1 MADREAGEAEQ
12 LGGAARRTRFVATA
26 PHPPLPGT
34 EESRPSAKTG
44 PKQNVPRA
52 SVSSHP

>member
-1 MADREAGEAEQ
+1 MADREAGGAEQ
-12 LGGAARRTRFVATA
+12 RGGAARLTRFAVTA
-26 PHPPLPGT
+26 PHLPLPGT